1 MSSSDETIE
10 KKDPIKIHREGTA
23 LADAGKHKEA
33 IDKFLE
39 AYELYEKARNLFDAS
54 YTLFKA
60 AECSF
65 ITKDFNTAVER
76 FLKAADISLEIGYD
90 RFGLSALEYSLD
102 CYKALKDKKMVVKLK
117 KQIKEVKD
125 KLSTI

>member
-23 LADAGKHKEA
+23 LADTGKHKEA

-39 AYELYEKARNLFDAS
+39 AYELYEKACNLFDAS
-54 YTLFKA
+54 YTLSKA

-65 ITKDFNTAVER
+65 MIKDFNTAVER

-90 RFGLSALEYSLD
+90 RFGLSALEYALD
-102 CYKALKDKKMVVKLK
+102 CYNALKDKKKAAKLK
-117 KQIKEVKD
+117 KKIKEAKD